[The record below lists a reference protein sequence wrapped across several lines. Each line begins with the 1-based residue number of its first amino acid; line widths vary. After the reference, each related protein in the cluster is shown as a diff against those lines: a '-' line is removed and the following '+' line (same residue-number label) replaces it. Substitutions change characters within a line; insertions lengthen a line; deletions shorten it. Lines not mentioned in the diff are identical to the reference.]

1 MFESPRRSVSPSAP
15 GHATSFR
22 SLKPLRFTLAW
33 LAAGLAACAQVSPPT
48 RREADAGSAV
58 GASAHA
64 AGDAAATAARSAGAT
79 AALPVAAPTRAPFFS
94 PSLQCEDGAAPVG
107 EAEDDSDVPRGVR
120 AAAGGS
126 AACPADMV
134 LVEGSYCPNAQHE
147 CVEWLE
153 DPAKFSYAR
162 CARFREP
169 AKCASAERTRL
180 RFCIDRD
187 EYVAEGDALPLGET
201 SWTDAR
207 ATCERAG
214 KRLCAEHEW
223 TFACEGED
231 MWPYPYGFERDAN
244 LCNFEH
250 LDLITPDGK
259 LRDHRV
265 PPASKPGCLSPFGVR
280 NMVGNV
286 DEWVVLDRPHIS
298 VKNGNRRM
306 MSGLKGGWW
315 GPLRNRC
322 RPVTVDHDEHFHE
335 LQTGF
340 RCCSS
345 APTAVAEGPAAASR
359 RSSD

>member
-1 MFESPRRSVSPSAP
+1 MKSAVPASPRRSVSPTVQGRP
-15 GHATSFR
+15 T
-22 SLKPLRFTLAW
+22 LIPTLQPLRFSLAW
-33 LAAGLAACAQVSPPT
+33 LAVAIAACAQTSPSP
-48 RREADAGSAV
+48 RPEPEPSPAG
-58 GASAHA
+58 GASEAPA
-64 AGDAAATAARSAGAT
+64 F
-79 AALPVAAPTRAPFFS
+79 PVAAPALPGAADGGGL
-94 PSLQCEDGAAPVG
+94 PDGASPAADGLPDG
-107 EAEDDSDVPRGVR
+107 ASPATGGLPHGVR
-120 AAAGGS
+120 PAAGGS
-126 AACPADMV
+126 AACPPDMV

-187 EYVAEGDALPLGET
+187 EYVAPGDELPRGET
-201 SWTDAR
+201 SWTDAK
-207 ATCERAG
+207 AVCEAAG

-223 TFACEGED
+223 TFACEGEE
-231 MWPYPYGFERDAN
+231 MAPYPYGFERDAT

-250 LDLITPDGK
+250 ADLITRDGK

-265 PPASKPGCLSPFGVR
+265 PPAAKPGCLSPFGVR

-286 DEWVVLDRPHIS
+286 DEWVVLDRPHVS
-298 VKNGNRRM
+298 AKNGNRRM

-340 RCCSS
+340 RCCAT
-345 APTAVAEGPAAASR
+345 APTVVAVGPGGAAR
-359 RSSD
+359 RSND